1 MSDRQ
6 NNKNI
11 WFHGLLLLVWTSIGL
26 GLRFANLGAKS
37 PSSIEISTL
46 GFSLGHGFSGIPL
59 DKAIAIDTLLSP
71 LQLEPTINP
80 NDVIHRLVTE
90 SNHPP
95 LYFVLGHFWLKF
107 WAWGD
112 EIDALW
118 IARSLS
124 ALFGVVAI
132 PAIFGLCKLA
142 FRSLVV
148 AQIAA
153 ALMAV
158 SPYGIYL
165 AQEARHYTLSIIWI
179 IASLSCL
186 VAATS
191 YQNRRTIIPLWLVC
205 VWILINSLAI
215 ATHYLFSLVLVAESL
230 VIAGFWLKDLFNKAK
245 VGANGHSP
253 LQKSAHLSASP
264 KSNERSEGSRV
275 KSKDSLL
282 SSLSSLSPPLPH
294 SPTPPLP
301 HSHSWL
307 RIYAVG
313 LGTLVGALVWL
324 PVARNVSDNEL
335 TDWIQTSFQLSDL
348 WEPIPR
354 FLAWWI
360 TTIFLLPVEGTPLVV
375 TVVSGAIALL
385 ALSRIVPAI
394 VRGIK
399 IQMASPSS
407 RLSILILGGF
417 WLGAIAIFLA
427 IIYGYGK
434 DLSKAARYH
443 FVYFPAA
450 IAIVGAALAVHWQN
464 EKQNISSSFLK
475 ATGKPIVIFV
485 LLMGLLGGMTVVSNY
500 GFQKS
505 KQADRLAAQIQDI
518 SKVPVLIAMTY
529 ESHAQLRTLMA
540 LGVEFKRSW
549 ASLNSPRFLL
559 LRGDGDN
566 SDATLSKLEAI
577 LNRLPKPLDFW
588 GVDFLIDNDDLEA
601 FRCEKDERDF
611 PSHGYRYWLS
621 HCR

>member
-11 WFHGLLLLVWTSIGL
+11 WFDGLLLLVWTSVGL

-59 DKAIAIDTLLSP
+59 DRAIAIDTLLSP
-71 LQLEPTINP
+71 LKLDPTINP
-80 NDVIHRLVTE
+80 GDVIHRLVTE

-95 LYFVLGHFWLKF
+95 LYFVLGHFWLKL

-118 IARSLS
+118 VARSLS
-124 ALFGVVAI
+124 ALFGVMAI
-132 PAIFGLCKLA
+132 PAIFGLCRLA
-142 FRSLVV
+142 FRSQVV

-165 AQEARHYTLSIIWI
+165 AQEARHYTLSILWI

-186 VAATS
+186 VAATIH
-191 YQNRRTIIPLWLVC
+191 QNRRTIIPIWLVC
-205 VWILINSLAI
+205 VWIIINSLGV
-215 ATHYLFSLVLVAESL
+215 ATHYLFSLVLGAEGL
-230 VIAGFWLKDLFNKAK
+230 VIAGFCLNDFINHSKGNRKDKQPQSFTEVGSKNSSLSSLF
-245 VGANGHSP
+245 P
-253 LQKSAHLSASP
+253 
-264 KSNERSEGSRV
+264 
-275 KSKDSLL
+275 L
-282 SSLSSLSPPLPH
+282 SSLSSKGR
-294 SPTPPLP
+294 
-301 HSHSWL
+301 W

-354 FLAWWI
+354 LFAWWI
-360 TTIFLLPVEGTPLVV
+360 TMIFLLPVEGTPFVV

-385 ALSRIVPAI
+385 VLSRLLPAI
-394 VRGIK
+394 FRGIK
-399 IQMASPSS
+399 IQIATPSS
-407 RLSILILGGF
+407 RLSLLILGGF
-417 WLGAIAIFLA
+417 LLSAIAIFLA

-450 IAIVGAALAVHWQN
+450 IAIVGAALAVHWQQ
-464 EKQNISSSFLK
+464 EKQNLFSSLLK

-485 LLMGLLGGMTVVSNY
+485 LVMGLLGGMTVVTNY
-500 GFQKS
+500 GYQKS
-505 KQADRLAAQIQDI
+505 KQADRLAAQIQEI
-518 SKVPVLIAMTY
+518 SKVPILIAMTY

-540 LGVEFKRSW
+540 LGVEFKRSSV
-549 ASLNSPRFLL
+549 SLNVPQFLL
-559 LRGDGDN
+559 LRGNGDN
-566 SDATLSKLEAI
+566 SDATISKLKTI
-577 LNRLPKPLDFW
+577 LNRLPKPLDLW
-588 GVDFLIDNDDLEA
+588 GVDFSIDSDDLEA
-601 FRCEKDERDF
+601 FECEKDDRNF
-611 PSHGYRYWLS
+611 PGYGYRYWLS

>member
-6 NNKNI
+6 NKNI

-26 GLRFANLGAKS
+26 GLRFTNLGAKS

-46 GFSLGHGFSGIPL
+46 GFSLGHGFLGVSL
-59 DKAIAIDTLLSP
+59 DKAIAIDALLSP
-71 LQLEPTINP
+71 LQLDPTINP
-80 NDVIHRLVTE
+80 SDVIHRLITE

-95 LYFVLGHFWLKF
+95 LYFILTHFWLKLF
-107 WAWGD
+107 SWGN

-124 ALFGVVAI
+124 ALFGVMAI
-132 PAIFGLCKLA
+132 PAIFFLCKLA
-142 FRSLVV
+142 FRSLVI

-165 AQEARHYTLSIIWI
+165 SQEARHYTLSIVWI

-186 VAATS
+186 VAAMS
-191 YQNRRTIIPLWLVC
+191 HQNRRTLVPIWLVC
-205 VWILINSLAI
+205 VWILINSLGI
-215 ATHYLFSLVLVAESL
+215 ATHYLFSLVFGAESL
-230 VIAGFWLKDLFNKAK
+230 AIAGFWLKNLLNKAEGFKK
-245 VGANGHSP
+245 VESFDSP
-253 LQKSAHLSASP
+253 
-264 KSNERSEGSRV
+264 
-275 KSKDSLL
+275 L
-282 SSLSSLSPPLPH
+282 SSLSSLSSFSPP
-294 SPTPPLP
+294 SPL
-301 HSHSWL
+301 SSKGRW
-307 RIYAVG
+307 RIYIVG
-313 LGTLVGALVWL
+313 LGTLVGGLVWL
-324 PVARNVSDNEL
+324 PVARNVSESEL

-354 FLAWWI
+354 FFAWWI
-360 TTIFLLPVEGTPLVV
+360 TMIFLLPVEGTPLVI

-385 ALSRIVPAI
+385 VLSRLLPAI

-399 IQMASPSS
+399 IQIASPSS
-407 RLSILILGGF
+407 HLSILILSGF
-417 WLGAIAIFLA
+417 LLSAIAIFLA

-464 EKQNISSSFLK
+464 EQQNISSSFLK
-475 ATGKPIVIFV
+475 ATGKPIVIVV
-485 LLMGLLGGMTVVSNY
+485 LIMGLLGGMTVVSNY
-500 GFQKS
+500 GYQKS
-505 KQADRLAAQIQDI
+505 KQADRLAVQIQNT

-540 LGVEFKRSW
+540 LGVEFKRSS
-549 ASLNSPRFLL
+549 ASLSVPRFLL
-559 LRGDGDN
+559 LQSDRNN
-566 SDATLSKLEAI
+566 SGATISKLETI
-577 LNRLPKPLDFW
+577 LHRLPKPLDIW

-611 PSHGYRYWLS
+611 PGYGYRYWLS